1 MTDWKVVQGSQ
12 PNKPDEFDVTS
23 SPTTIYQR
31 RNIQRITI
39 EDKNENN
46 NDSNIELWQYEEREL
61 TIEEYN
67 KLNIQLKQTVE
78 QNRADID
85 FLAAMTGIDLE

>member
-12 PNKPDEFDVTS
+12 LNKPEEFDVTS

-31 RNIQRITI
+31 KNIQKVTV
-39 EDKNENN
+39 EN
-46 NDSNIELWQYEEREL
+46 NDSSTELWQYEEREL

>member
-12 PNKPDEFDVTS
+12 LNKPEEFDVTS

-31 RNIQRITI
+31 KNIQKVTV
-39 EDKNENN
+39 EN
-46 NDSNIELWQYEEREL
+46 NDSSTELWQYEEREL

-85 FLAAMTGIDLE
+85 FLAAITGIDLE

>member
-12 PNKPDEFDVTS
+12 PNKPEEFDVTS

-31 RNIQRITI
+31 KNIQKVTV
-39 EDKNENN
+39 EN
-46 NDSNIELWQYEEREL
+46 NDSSTELWQYEEREL

-85 FLAAMTGIDLE
+85 FLAAMTGIDL

>member
-12 PNKPDEFDVTS
+12 LNKPEEFDVTS

-31 RNIQRITI
+31 RNIQKVTV
-39 EDKNENN
+39 EN
-46 NDSNIELWQYEEREL
+46 NDSSTELWQYEEREL